1 MSIISLLLDKRKC
14 HVLFSKG
21 LAVKCDKLIVSE
33 DKTWTQLNG
42 NAMLIVNTVLSSYL
56 FEHIV
61 PVFSVNVVF
70 KGELNLML
78 VESSQ
83 GAVTQSKV
91 S

>member
-1 MSIISLLLDKRKC
+1 MKY
-14 HVLFSKG
+14 
-21 LAVKCDKLIVSE
+21 DKLIVTE
-33 DKTWTQLNG
+33 DKTWTQLNR